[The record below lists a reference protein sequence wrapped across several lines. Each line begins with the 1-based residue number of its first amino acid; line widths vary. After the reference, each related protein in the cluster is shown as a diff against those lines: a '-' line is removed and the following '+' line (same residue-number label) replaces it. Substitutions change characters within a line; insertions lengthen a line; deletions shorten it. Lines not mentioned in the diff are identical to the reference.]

1 MAAAFQ
7 ALLAPNQ
14 SVSTEPMDV
23 DTQVD
28 KPENPEQLPHY
39 LLDNLPAMDF
49 DVSVACKFA
58 GVKSI
63 TVTDYIKRADKP
75 DKVLIDA
82 RTSLPS
88 VFNHLMSAY
97 LDDKQKHPHKTA
109 CIITNQNITSG
120 HQTMRTLQHNYTVG
134 LRNQRCKIWH
144 DPPCVSNDSTLTSL
158 FKGSLAGANANIL
171 LDTGSA
177 ANCISVGFCKM
188 MKIRIYELSNEQ
200 MTTAPGQTENV
211 LGTVVVSVAIQGY
224 KTSMRLLVVPMVPDC
239 DAILGEPWHT
249 TVKAINQYGPNGL
262 ETVRVYKGRTLRKL
276 IQTSVSPAP
285 ACTEPKPKPKKL
297 LSYAQFNRAKQQCNY
312 FVAHIKSAPKPTGE
326 KTTENKPEKLKPNP
340 PSLSSNHET
349 KVSSNQLERLL
360 AEFKIVFEPLP
371 KELPPFR
378 DIAGHSIPL
387 QPGAVPPYRAPYRLS
402 PLELKEVKKQIQELL
417 ENKFIQPSRSPYGSP
432 VLFVQKKDG
441 TLRMCIDY
449 RALNKIT
456 IHDKYP
462 LPRTDELLDK
472 VKGANIF
479 SSLDLTSGYHQIR
492 IHPDD
497 VPKTAFT
504 AAGEHYEFKVL
515 PFGLTNAPSTFQRCM
530 NHLFKQLPFVAVYL
544 DDILI
549 FSKTAEEHLEHLRQV
564 LQILKDNRFFC
575 KLKKCEFNQTELRF
589 VGHIVGAKGI
599 RPDPD
604 KLSAVTD
611 WPAPH
616 NIPELRKFLGFTN
629 YFRKFLQGYSQRTAA
644 LTNLL
649 RKNVAYEWT
658 QKCQDSFM
666 QLKTD
671 LTSAP
676 VLVSPDISQP
686 YELIADA
693 CGTGIGAVLMQNAQP
708 IAFESRKFN
717 PAEQNYTVTEQEL
730 LAIIHGLI
738 TWRYLLEGLP
748 KEQLKIVTDHSPL
761 TFMPTVQNMS
771 RRQVRWSELLQ
782 RYPCSWEHRAGKN
795 NVADPIS
802 RRPNQNQTIPMWA
815 ITRGT
820 VKPVTITPFQDEII
834 AGYDTDSWFSQDQ
847 QTKTLS
853 KIDNVWMRGLQICVP
868 NHLNLKQKIMYE
880 MHSAPYSGHL
890 GTGNTERNIAQ
901 HYWWPHMQKEINQY
915 VKTCPIC
922 QRNRKPTHKPFGEML
937 SLPVPRDTWTS
948 VSMDFV
954 TGLPTTARG
963 NDAIMVVV
971 DRMSKMVH
979 LIATQTNATAQQIA
993 QIYQDRVFALHGLP
1007 DDIVSDRDSK
1017 FTSAFWKNL
1026 HKLLGTNINMSTA
1039 FHPQT
1044 DGQTERMNSIM
1055 EDMLRHY
1062 VNPDQQNW
1070 DLILSLAEFC
1080 MNNCFKSSIQCTPF
1094 QLVYGKNPRTPAAAH
1109 LNRIK
1114 EENPTATLKAKDM
1127 HEHLDKAKACMTA
1140 AQNRDKSYADRK
1152 TRPHEFE
1159 AGQRVLLST
1168 KNLQVKNHNFTK
1180 KLLSRYIGPFKILNR
1195 VGKQAYELE
1204 LPPTMKIH
1212 DVFHVSLLR
1221 PYHDQGGHQP
1231 PPVTILMDGEPEHEV
1246 QSILGHRQEN
1256 KRSKSYLVR
1265 WTGYGPEYDTWESE
1279 AALQNCRNTVQTY
1292 WNEQRHKG

>member
-1 MAAAFQ
+1 MLSIGRFHRAR
-7 ALLAPNQ
+7 
-14 SVSTEPMDV
+14 
-23 DTQVD
+23 DTQLQ
-28 KPENPEQLPHY
+28 PAEQRDCASIQQEHPMGW
-39 LLDNLPAMDF
+39 LDQAA
-49 DVSVACKFA
+49 VAQA
-58 GVKSI
+58 E
-63 TVTDYIKRADKP
+63 
-75 DKVLIDA
+75 
-82 RTSLPS
+82 
-88 VFNHLMSAY
+88 
-97 LDDKQKHPHKTA
+97 
-109 CIITNQNITSG
+109 
-120 HQTMRTLQHNYTVG
+120 TLQHNYTVG
-134 LRNQRCKIWH
+134 LRNHRCKIWH
-144 DPPCVSNDSTLTSL
+144 DPPCVLNDSSITSI
-158 FKGSLAGANANIL
+158 FKGSLAGANGNIL

-177 ANCISVGFCKM
+177 ANCISVDFCKL
-188 MKIRIYELSNEQ
+188 MKIRIHRLAEQ
-200 MTTAPGQTENV
+200 EMTTASGQTEKV
-211 LGTVVVSVAIQGY
+211 IGTAVVSVAIQGY
-224 KTSMRLLVVPMVPDC
+224 KTKMRLLVIPMAPDC
-239 DAILGEPWHT
+239 DAILGEPWHV
-249 TVKAINQYGPNGL
+249 TVKAVKTYGPSGL
-262 ETVRVYKGRTLRKL
+262 ETVRIYKGRTLRKL
-276 IQTSVSPAP
+276 VQKPVQAP
-285 ACTEPKPKPKKL
+285 VPDAPKPNKL
-297 LSYAQFNRAKQQCNY
+297 LTHAQFKRARKKY
-312 FVAHIKSAPKPTGE
+312 TFFVAHVKHAPIEPGE
-326 KTTENKPEKLKPNP
+326 KETETQSKNQKQ
-340 PSLSSNHET
+340 PSLASEHGT
-349 KVSSNQLERLL
+349 KVASNKLEQLL
-360 AEFKIVFEPLP
+360 ADYKIVFEPLP

-378 DIAGHSIPL
+378 DIAGHTIPL
-387 QPGAVPPYRAPYRLS
+387 QPGALPPYRSPYRLS

-417 ENKFIQPSRSPYGSP
+417 ENKSIQPSRSPYGAP

-472 VKGANIF
+472 VKGANLF

-515 PFGLTNAPSTFQRCM
+515 PFGLTNAPATFQRCM

-549 FSKTAEEHLEHLRQV
+549 FSKTAEEHLDHLRQV
-564 LQILKDNRFFC
+564 LQIIKDNHLFC
-575 KLKKCEFNQTELRF
+575 KLKKCEFNRTELRF

-599 RPDPD
+599 RPDPE

-629 YFRKFLQGYSQRTAA
+629 YFRKFLQGYSQRTAV

-658 QKCQDSFM
+658 QQCQDSFT
-666 QLKTD
+666 QLKVD

-676 VLVSPDISQP
+676 VLISPDTTQP

-730 LAIIHGLI
+730 LAIIHGLV

-802 RRPNQNQTIPMWA
+802 RRPNQNKTIPVWA
-815 ITRGT
+815 MTRGS
-820 VKPVTITPFQDEII
+820 VKPVVITPFQEEIM
-834 AGYDTDSWFSQDQ
+834 AGYDTDPWFSQDQ
-847 QTKTLS
+847 NLKHLS
-853 KIDNVWMRGLQICVP
+853 KIDDVWMRGLQICVP
-868 NHLNLKQKIMYE
+868 NHVSLKQKIMYE
-880 MHSAPYSGHL
+880 MHAAPYSGHL

-901 HYWWPHMQKEINQY
+901 HYWWPHLQAEVTEY
-915 VKTCPIC
+915 VKTCPVC
-922 QRNRKPTHKPFGEML
+922 QRNRKPTHKPYGEML

-954 TGLPTTARG
+954 TGLPTTPRG
-963 NDAIMVVV
+963 HDSIMVVV

-979 LIATQTNATAQQIA
+979 LIATQTSVTAQQVA
-993 QIYQDRVFALHGLP
+993 QLYQDRVFALHGLP

-1026 HKLLGTNINMSTA
+1026 HKLLGTNLNMSTA

-1044 DGQTERMNSIM
+1044 DGQTERMNSTM

-1062 VNPDQQNW
+1062 VSPNQQNW

-1080 MNNCFKSSIQCTPF
+1080 MNNCFKSPTQCTPF

-1109 LNRIK
+1109 LNLIK
-1114 EENPTATLKAKDM
+1114 EQNPTATLKAKDM
-1127 HEHLDKAKACMTA
+1127 HKHLEEAKACMLA

-1152 TRPHEFE
+1152 TRPQEFE
-1159 AGQRVLLST
+1159 TGQRVLLST
-1168 KNLQVKNHNFTK
+1168 RNLLVKQTNFTK
-1180 KLLSRYIGPFKILNR
+1180 KLLSRYIGPFKIVNR

-1204 LPPTMKIH
+1204 LPPTMKMH

-1221 PYHDQGGHQP
+1221 PYHDQGEHQP
-1231 PPVTILMDGEPEHEV
+1231 PPVTILMDGEQEHEV
-1246 QSILGHRQEN
+1246 QIVLNHRQEN
-1256 KRSKSYLVR
+1256 RRSKSYLVR
-1265 WTGYGPEYDTWESE
+1265 WTGYGAEHDTWEPE
-1279 AALQNCRNTVQTY
+1279 AALQNCQNTVQAY
-1292 WNEQRHKG
+1292 WDERRRQGLTT